1 MKLLD
6 QQGKESE
13 MKLYITYSLGSKL
26 KNCYS
31 VIEGL
36 DYAVCRRMALAGTNR
51 EFAFD
56 YTEEDFGDMAEKYGM
71 KEVLVQPQ
79 GLCE

>member
-1 MKLLD
+1 
-6 QQGKESE
+6 
-13 MKLYITYSLGSKL
+13 MKLYITYGLGSKL

-31 VIEGL
+31 VVECI
-36 DYAVCRRMALAGTNR
+36 DYETCRRMAIAGTNR

-71 KEVLVQPQ
+71 TEVRVQPQ
-79 GLCE
+79 GPCE

>member
-1 MKLLD
+1 MKLWD

-13 MKLYITYSLGSKL
+13 MKLYITYGLGSKL

-36 DYAVCRRMALAGTNR
+36 DYAVCHRMAEAGTNR

-71 KEVLVQPQ
+71 TEVPVQPQ
-79 GLCE
+79 GPCE